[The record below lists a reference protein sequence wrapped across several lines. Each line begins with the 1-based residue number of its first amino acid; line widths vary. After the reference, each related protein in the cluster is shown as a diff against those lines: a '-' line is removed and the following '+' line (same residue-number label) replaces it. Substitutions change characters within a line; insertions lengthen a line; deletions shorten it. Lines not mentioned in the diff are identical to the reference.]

1 MRLRLP
7 SLQTGALV
15 RSHENVTILF
25 LDVCGFTS
33 MAKQVSNWQTI
44 REPQQACLEQ
54 ALERV
59 HLSMIGQAP

>member
-1 MRLRLP
+1 MCLRLP

-33 MAKQVSNWQTI
+33 MAKQVSNW
-44 REPQQACLEQ
+44 
-54 ALERV
+54 
-59 HLSMIGQAP
+59 